1 MENMSAVIRREE
13 INEAG
18 VRGVIFWDNNE
29 IISAHLTGKG
39 KNLVKVLKDI
49 IKRVENHE
57 KEQ

>member
-1 MENMSAVIRREE
+1 MNAVVKRQE

-39 KNLVKVLKDI
+39 KNLVKLLKDVI
-49 IKRVENHE
+49 RKVENHE